1 MKKIRLFL
9 VAMLMCVVTNGM
21 AQAKYTPD
29 TQRYYYLYSYIEV
42 RWANKANGEQCFVIL
57 MSPGENGQQRSSIMK
72 NNEGKAIVVR
82 NMMAGLAYLEVNGWE
97 VLEPR
102 TEAGIGQWIVRK
114 KIPLADLS
122 KIVEANTTY
131 ETITP
136 KVQLTLSEKTLKV
149 DYE

>member
-9 VAMLMCVVTNGM
+9 VAMMMCMVTNGM
-21 AQAKYTPD
+21 AQAKNTPD
-29 TQRYYYLYSYIEV
+29 TQRDYYLYSYIEV

-97 VLEPR
+97 ILQPR
-102 TEAGIGQWIVRK
+102 ENIGKWIVRK
-114 KIPLADLS
+114 KVSFENLKKLVDS
-122 KIVEANTTY
+122 TTTY
-131 ETITP
+131 ETVTP
-136 KVQLTLSEKTLKV
+136 KVQLTLDEKTLKV

>member
-9 VAMLMCVVTNGM
+9 VAMMMCMVTNGM
-21 AQAKYTPD
+21 AQAKNTPD
-29 TQRYYYLYSYIEV
+29 TQRDYYLYSYIEV
-42 RWANKANGEQCFVIL
+42 RLANKANGEQCFVIL
-57 MSPGENGQQRSSIMK
+57 MSPGENGQQRPSIMK
-72 NNEGKAIVVR
+72 NNEGKAVVVR
-82 NMMAGLAYLEVNGWE
+82 NMMEGLAYLEVKGWE
-97 VLEPR
+97 ILEPR
-102 TEAGIGQWIVRK
+102 SEAGTGKWIVRK
-114 KIPLADLS
+114 KISFTDLC